1 MIRLRSFGLVLA
13 IIAGTGIGAGA
24 ALAET
29 SPGSPPAQS
38 RVKPGTPPAA
48 ASADAIRVNNQ
59 NTMAPPQAD
68 APPRR
73 KSPHFWLFTGF
84 Y

>member
-1 MIRLRSFGLVLA
+1 MIRLRSFGVVLA
-13 IIAGTGIGAGA
+13 VLAGTGMGAGA

-29 SPGSPPAQS
+29 SPGTPSAQS
-38 RVKPGTPPAA
+38 RVKPGTPVAP
-48 ASADAIRVNNQ
+48 ASADAIRVNSQ
-59 NTMAPPQAD
+59 NTMAQPQPD

>member
-1 MIRLRSFGLVLA
+1 MIRLRSFGVLLA
-13 IIAGTGIGAGA
+13 VLAGTGIGAGA

-29 SPGSPPAQS
+29 RPGSPPVQS
-38 RVKPGTPPAA
+38 RAKPAMSQAP
-48 ASADAIRVNNQ
+48 ASADAIRVNGQ
-59 NTMAPPQAD
+59 TTHAPSQAD
-68 APPRR
+68 TPPRR

>member
-1 MIRLRSFGLVLA
+1 MIRLRSFGVVLA
-13 IIAGTGIGAGA
+13 VIAGTGIGAGA

-29 SPGSPPAQS
+29 SPGTPPVQS
-38 RVKPGTPPAA
+38 RVKPGTPQAP

-59 NTMAPPQAD
+59 STIAPAQAD

-73 KSPHFWLFTGF
+73 KSHTFWLFTGF